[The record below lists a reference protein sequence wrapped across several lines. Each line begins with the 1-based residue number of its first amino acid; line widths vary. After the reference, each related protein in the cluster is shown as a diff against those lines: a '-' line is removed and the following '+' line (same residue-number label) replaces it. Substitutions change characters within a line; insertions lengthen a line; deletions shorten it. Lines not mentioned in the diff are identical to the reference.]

1 MYKHKIKVQN
11 QDSLNKIAQTWYQLQ
26 KFSAFSD
33 FTLCQFRSF
42 IFCIVYAGV
51 RKMRKCKM
59 QIVKCGMMS
68 VETTR
73 LVSSKDHVTMLIT
86 QTTMPVE
93 LHFFSKLWNA
103 ENEK

>member
-1 MYKHKIKVQN
+1 
-11 QDSLNKIAQTWYQLQ
+11 
-26 KFSAFSD
+26 
-33 FTLCQFRSF
+33 
-42 IFCIVYAGV
+42 
-51 RKMRKCKM
+51 MRKCKM